1 VKAAAL
7 ITVAIVL
14 ALLPAT
20 GSAVGV
26 YRWVDA
32 AGQVH
37 YSDQPIASA
46 QRVNAALL
54 TSREIKAVATSSAPD
69 HFHKRVRR
77 QCDAVKDRIAT
88 YERAAVVY
96 GQTATGVTYR
106 LSAEQRRDRLRDF
119 RDQRDQ
125 YCSPRAAESLWHKR
139 VEQAK
144 AMQASAP
151 TDAEALRI
159 RGGPISR
166 N

>member
-1 VKAAAL
+1 MKAAAL

-106 LSAEQRRDRLRDF
+106 LSAEQRRF
-119 RDQRDQ
+119 A
-125 YCSPRAAESLWHKR
+125 CWNSSSVVIAAG
-139 VEQAK
+139 ATT
-144 AMQASAP
+144 A
-151 TDAEALRI
+151 
-159 RGGPISR
+159 
-166 N
+166 